1 LAIFS
6 EFGAAVQ
13 AQWPQIT
20 ANLDYATPAA
30 LGLVTAASAKPSDLG
45 PNHQVLACGYD
56 ASETEFTVQVY
67 DPNSSQDDGI
77 YIRFDPTG
85 ADEAHHFRA
94 QHQHQPPIRAFSA
107 PPTPRPRRPAG
118 DHPESGSCVAGICR
132 ISVPCSCSA
141 S

>member
-1 LAIFS
+1 
-6 EFGAAVQ
+6 
-13 AQWPQIT
+13 
-20 ANLDYATPAA
+20 
-30 LGLVTAASAKPSDLG
+30 VTAASAKQSDLG
-45 PNHQVLACGYD
+45 LNHQVLACGYD

-77 YIRFDPTG
+77 FIRFDPTG

-94 QHQHQPPIRAFSA
+94 QHQHQPPHPGPFPHRLRPGRATRLA
-107 PPTPRPRRPAG
+107 ITQNPAR
-118 DHPESGSCVAGICR
+118 AGISR

>member
-1 LAIFS
+1 
-6 EFGAAVQ
+6 
-13 AQWPQIT
+13 
-20 ANLDYATPAA
+20 
-30 LGLVTAASAKPSDLG
+30 VTAASAKPSDLG
-45 PNHQVLACGYD
+45 LSHQVLACGYD

-94 QHQHQPPIRAFSA
+94 QHQHQPPHPGPFPHRLRLGRTTRLAI
-107 PPTPRPRRPAG
+107 TQNPAR
-118 DHPESGSCVAGICR
+118 AGICR

>member
-1 LAIFS
+1 
-6 EFGAAVQ
+6 VQ

-20 ANLDYATPAA
+20 ADLDHATPAA

-45 PNHQVLACGYD
+45 LNHQVLACGYG

-85 ADEAHHFRA
+85 TDEAHNFRA
-94 QHQHQPPIRAFSA
+94 QHQHQPPHPGPFSA
-107 PPTPRPRRPAG
+107 PPTPRPRHPAG
-118 DHPESGSCVAGICR
+118 DHPESGSRGN
-132 ISVPCSCSA
+132 
-141 S
+141 

>member
-1 LAIFS
+1 LAHFS

-20 ANLDYATPAA
+20 ADLDHATPAA
-30 LGLVTAASAKPSDLG
+30 LRLVTAASATTSDLG
-45 PNHQVLACGYD
+45 LNHQVLACGYGT
-56 ASETEFTVQVY
+56 SETEFTVQEY

-77 YIRFDPTG
+77 YIRFAPWAPTKPTT
-85 ADEAHHFRA
+85 FA
-94 QHQHQPPIRAFSA
+94 QNINISHPIRGLF
-107 PPTPRPRRPAG
+107 PHRPRPGRATRLAITQNLAR
-118 DHPESGSCVAGICR
+118 AGICR